1 MKQNYN
7 KYFLYGII
15 IIGLLFLL
23 NKQFTIIEYFTSINI
38 LMYVISLKHKDRLDN
53 IKIQEDKLK
62 NKIDIFDAVK
72 GDGLDTDQL
81 SRDGI
86 IDNKY
91 INANKQEK
99 RVIGCYMSHLNILKK
114 IKDSKESGYTIIFE
128 DDFDIVIPN
137 FLDEVH
143 NILTKLDNKKQD
155 FDLIFLGNLN
165 NNKGEQIIDNIYK
178 IDGKE
183 NLWGTHGYLVNN
195 SNIDKILEK
204 IKIIDMPID
213 NKYETLGKNS
223 ELNIYVINPT
233 IVNQSFNKLPSN
245 INDLSIETFSNMQYF

>member
-1 MKQNYN
+1 M
-7 KYFLYGII
+7 
-15 IIGLLFLL
+15 
-23 NKQFTIIEYFTSINI
+23 
-38 LMYVISLKHKDRLDN
+38 
-53 IKIQEDKLK
+53 
-62 NKIDIFDAVK
+62 
-72 GDGLDTDQL
+72 
-81 SRDGI
+81 
-86 IDNKY
+86 
-91 INANKQEK
+91 
-99 RVIGCYMSHLNILKK
+99 
-114 IKDSKESGYTIIFE
+114 
-128 DDFDIVIPN
+128 
-137 FLDEVH
+137 
-143 NILTKLDNKKQD
+143 DNKKQD